1 MQMCYHQ
8 NRLEKEDHIMSSGVE
23 LCTGEKIQL
32 FKDYLSADILSNG

>member
-23 LCTGEKIQL
+23 FALEKRYSYSRI
-32 FKDYLSADILSNG
+32 I